1 MKFMAVRGRLV
12 NGEIKVEL
20 DRPRKCQI
28 ALAEF
33 FIPSIVDKSGYEN
46 NIDVFCDQ
54 IDSSFDNPNRLLKRL
69 IFNHSRLH
77 KFYNSFEAKWFD
89 FKLLDSQDKFL
100 TLRIRRTNGQ
110 VIKGDDEIFLTLVFN
125 KDEDKWFR
133 I

>member
-1 MKFMAVRGRLV
+1 MKFMAVRGRLI

-20 DRPRKCQI
+20 DRPCKCQI

-33 FIPSIVDKSGYEN
+33 YIPSIIGKSGYEN
-46 NIDVFCDQ
+46 NIDVYCDQ

-69 IFNHSRLH
+69 IFNQSRLH
-77 KFYNSFEAKWFD
+77 KFYNCFEAKWFD

-125 KDEDKWFR
+125 KDDDKWFR